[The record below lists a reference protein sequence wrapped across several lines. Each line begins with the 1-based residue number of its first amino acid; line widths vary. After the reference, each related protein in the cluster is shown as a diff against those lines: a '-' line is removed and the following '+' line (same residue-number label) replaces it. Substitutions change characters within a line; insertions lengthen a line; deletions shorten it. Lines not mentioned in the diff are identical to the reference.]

1 MKVFFSILI
10 MLCISIILF
19 YLLNYGYYR
28 GEIRNYNTVSSG
40 DLTYYLNSLLRF
52 DALIVCF
59 NVLLLFSG
67 YRVYSKVK
75 SISSVVKLRILI
87 IFYGLNIIDSFA
99 FAINNYI
106 VNHHKYFELNV
117 FPVLLEKY
125 GVIANLVY
133 IAPLILSV
141 VIFLV
146 FLLFINKRMNK
157 LS

>member
-19 YLLNYGYYR
+19 YLLNYGYSR
-28 GEIRNYNTVSSG
+28 GEIRNYNAVSSG
-40 DLTYYLNSLLRF
+40 DLTHYLNSLLRF

-106 VNHHKYFELNV
+106 VNHCKYFELNV

-146 FLLFINKRMNK
+146 FLLFINKRMNQ